1 MFESLISTISPL
13 FHCSI
18 EDCSRS
24 PLPAHWDST
33 WLQITHQKKFEL
45 HEGRPDCAALLDRT
59 DNGAAAAEGE
69 EDFGGMMSEDED
81 NTTSETQTAGELGDA
96 DVNWDVE
103 MWDPAMKWLE
113 QKVAGAVQLHVHV

>member
-1 MFESLISTISPL
+1 M

-18 EDCSRS
+18 EDCFRS

-59 DNGAAAAEGE
+59 VNGAAAAEGE
-69 EDFGGMMSEDED
+69 EDFEGMMSEDED
-81 NTTSETQTAGELGDA
+81 NTGRHMMKISEAQTAGELGDT
-96 DVNWDVE
+96 DVDWDIE

-113 QKVAGAVQLHVHV
+113 QKVTGAVQLLVYV